1 MKVLKLDT
9 TAGCVDLACPLDDTG
24 SQFSPPSDIEASLNL
39 EETLKHWLVQLRA
52 AFSDYDSAPG
62 FSREVTEFLYYTTK
76 HQSLVSFETFWE
88 TLNHML
94 LLVDSDLQPLL
105 VYDRRRDWAT
115 FREILTMIST
125 QGGRYLFKTTSGLI
139 GFGTRQQTPG
149 SHVVLLP
156 WSHSMHMLT
165 GDCTQYSGCVCLPG
179 MSEDALLDL
188 VNTRENLWEMVE
200 LR

>member
-1 MKVLKLDT
+1 MT
-9 TAGCVDLACPLDDTG
+9 TLTVKTPT
-24 SQFSPPSDIEASLNL
+24 L
-39 EETLKHWLVQLRA
+39 EEL
-52 AFSDYDSAPG
+52 
-62 FSREVTEFLYYTTK
+62 REVAL
-76 HQSLVSFETFWE
+76 
-88 TLNHML
+88 
-94 LLVDSDLQPLL
+94 DL

-156 WSHSMHMLT
+156 WSHSMYMLT
-165 GDCTQYSGCVCLPG
+165 GDCTQYSGCVSLPG

-188 VNTRENLWEMVE
+188 VNTRENQWEMVE